1 MSLYIFSGGKLPQNT
16 EVIIS
21 AWNFAPKGND
31 LLKKIFLNQGLLFH
45 LVQLVTLKAKSLHER
60 ESTRTHISDV

>member
-21 AWNFAPKGND
+21 AWNFAPKGNH
-31 LLKKIFLNQGLLFH
+31 LLKKFFSLSRFAFPFSAACH
-45 LVQLVTLKAKSLHER
+45 FKSQI
-60 ESTRTHISDV
+60 ST